1 MKMHYFSN
9 VKLKQEVFSLIYGN
23 GTVIFTLPKKHRL
36 EGFFVFAVEYEK
48 KHKVYYTIDGFPNWS
63 SADGSCQTVFYKKDI
78 DFSDIDIQPANKIL
92 SEKQILKY
100 KEKDIL
106 EIQCP
111 SGIWRNVN
119 ESPESLMKKAL
130 KKSRYYLFRKQKDS

>member
-1 MKMHYFSN
+1 MHYFDN
-9 VKLKQEVFSLIYGN
+9 VKLKKEVFSLVYGN
-23 GTVIFTLPKKHRL
+23 GVIIFALPKEHRL
-36 EGFFVFAVEYEK
+36 EGFFVFAAEYEK

-63 SADGSCQTVFYKKDI
+63 SSDGSCQTVFYKKDV
-78 DFSDIDIQPANKIL
+78 DFSDMDIQPPNKIL

-111 SGIWRNVN
+111 SGIWRHIN
-119 ESPESLMKKAL
+119 ETPQNLMKKAL
-130 KKSRYYLFRKQKDS
+130 KKSKYHLFRKQKSK